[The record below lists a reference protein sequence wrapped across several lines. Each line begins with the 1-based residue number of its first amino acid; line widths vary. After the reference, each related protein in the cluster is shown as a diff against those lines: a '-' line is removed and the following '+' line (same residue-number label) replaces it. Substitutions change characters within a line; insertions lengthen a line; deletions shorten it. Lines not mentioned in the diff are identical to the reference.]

1 MLQRLAAWFRAH
13 FPPLVKHDESLVML
27 LVLGGVYFLV
37 FLMSL
42 TQLLRTHYRLNKS
55 ITKQKLFFIFTAFC
69 ALVRARASRRR
80 IADAPAPRARQLT
93 RARLLA
99 PPPTQIRTVFF
110 VSLAFLPVPLFLT
123 YSLDATIAEIV
134 LSNLPGYLFFST
146 YCLLIVYWAEIVD
159 RVRCGP
165 HRHRPPRRARIPP
178 PRAPISGPADLRVTR
193 LR

>member
-80 IADAPAPRARQLT
+80 IPPTRPRPAPERA
-93 RARLLA
+93 
-99 PPPTQIRTVFF
+99 
-110 VSLAFLPVPLFLT
+110 
-123 YSLDATIAEIV
+123 
-134 LSNLPGYLFFST
+134 
-146 YCLLIVYWAEIVD
+146 C
-159 RVRCGP
+159 
-165 HRHRPPRRARIPP
+165 
-178 PRAPISGPADLRVTR
+178 
-193 LR
+193 